1 MQEFVL
7 TMVKLEGRKIYLA
20 CGPTDMRKEINGL
33 AVLVELS
40 FKLDPFAETLFV
52 FCNRRRDR
60 LKILEWGDDGF
71 WLHFK
76 RLEKGHFKWPSS
88 GKEMT
93 MTLSSEEL
101 EHLLSGTVLERKL
114 RRDEIT
120 QHVIA

>member
-1 MQEFVL
+1 ML
-7 TMVKLEGRKIYLA
+7 KLDGRKIYLA

-40 FKLDPFAETLFV
+40 FKLDPFAEALFV

-60 LKILEWGDDGF
+60 LKILEWGGDGF
-71 WLHFK
+71 WLHLK

-88 GKEMT
+88 GNEPT

-101 EHLLSGTVLERKL
+101 EHLLCGTILERKL
-114 RRDEIT
+114 RREEIT
-120 QHVIA
+120 QRVIA